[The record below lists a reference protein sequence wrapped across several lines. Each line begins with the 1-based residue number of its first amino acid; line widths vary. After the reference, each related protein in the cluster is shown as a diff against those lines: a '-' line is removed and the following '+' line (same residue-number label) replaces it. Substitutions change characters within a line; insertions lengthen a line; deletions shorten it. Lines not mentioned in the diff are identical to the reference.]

1 LGLIKTFDRFP
12 SFASHLLEPYDV
24 YSKFARV
31 GLEELDHVSDE
42 REELALS
49 TAIAL
54 AEEQVSG
61 GTDLI
66 VDSLADIADD
76 VPESVA
82 ETHPPIVNLFQIQKE
97 ELLARGDLIVV
108 VSSTELV
115 ETSPAALTAKRA
127 RTIVELAIHINRTAK
142 LAGDEEIFKPTT
154 SYIEAQNLLQWVVVT
169 SERELGALIDAL
181 YIMLYEAAGSDDLRY
196 LDLIGKDE
204 CQVVWTV
211 KHLRNKLLRHDPDHG
226 ANSSQNRS
234 WEQLRQALSWLG
246 LNTLPRATNEY
257 RHMQDRLMRE
267 VEAFL
272 ERIYGALRQ
281 RGPNLP

>member
-1 LGLIKTFDRFP
+1 
-12 SFASHLLEPYDV
+12 
-24 YSKFARV
+24 
-31 GLEELDHVSDE
+31 
-42 REELALS
+42 
-49 TAIAL
+49 
-54 AEEQVSG
+54 VSG